1 MCLYG
6 PGLSPAMLSAG
17 ERGCTWQSLAQ
28 GASVWKI
35 WMQWEKEPG
44 CGEGENLSAVGEGAR
59 IASQCGGDR
68 WSTAV
73 KMKDVLSFVLRGIN
87 DQNSSLLWCLYKAH
101 SNQGFGLLGLTPAL
115 LTTTSWLFLSIS
127 ICCLF
132 AVRSA
137 NSLGFRQL
145 FLLVFVH
152 YWIPWGS
159 GPGLMLGAVIS
170 GICTWKVRY

>member
-1 MCLYG
+1 MV
-6 PGLSPAMLSAG
+6 LSLSMALVWALL
-17 ERGCTWQSLAQ
+17 C
-28 GASVWKI
+28 SVLGSEVVHDSPWPR
-35 WMQWEKEPG
+35 ELF
-44 CGEGENLSAVGEGAR
+44 CENQSAVGGGGTDCQAEWRRQMEHSSADEGCAEL
-59 IASQCGGDR
+59 G
-68 WSTAV
+68 
-73 KMKDVLSFVLRGIN
+73 VLWGIN

-101 SNQGFGLLGLTPAL
+101 SNQGFGLLRLTPAL

-145 FLLVFVH
+145 FLSVFVH

-170 GICTWKVRY
+170 AICTWKIRH